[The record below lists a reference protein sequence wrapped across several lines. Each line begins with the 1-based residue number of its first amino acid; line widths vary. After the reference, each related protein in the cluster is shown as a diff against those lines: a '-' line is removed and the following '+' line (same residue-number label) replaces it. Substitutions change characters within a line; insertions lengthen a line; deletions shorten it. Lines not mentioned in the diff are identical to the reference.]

1 METAKTEAL
10 RLAEGLKYFL
20 LLNGEE
26 SCTRYLQ
33 SASRKRQRKNFSTC
47 SNLTASP
54 KVVDVRLYNNSQL
67 LGFSKYPDIEFF
79 LRKISDIDYIQDLH
93 FAPTEKILQCYKK
106 KYITWRQYELEFA
119 ELMAS
124 RGIDEY
130 IRKNYSD
137 AENICLLC
145 TEQSPV
151 NCHRRLVAE
160 RIVKVLGDVEII
172 HL

>member
-1 METAKTEAL
+1 MHKIFTIGFTKKTAKEFF
-10 RLAEGLKYFL
+10 YL
-20 LLNGEE
+20 LE
-26 SCTRYLQ
+26 SHGVTQ
-33 SASRKRQRKNFSTC
+33 I
-47 SNLTASP
+47 
-54 KVVDVRLYNNSQL
+54 VDVRLYNNSQL

-79 LRKISDIDYIQDLH
+79 LRKISDINYIQDLH

-130 IRKNYSD
+130 IRKDYSD